1 MAVRVPGF
9 LAAGVACGIKDG
21 SQLDLAV
28 IASERPAVGAAVFT
42 RNRVPGAPVLVS
54 RPRARRGRVRAVV
67 VNSGVSNVAT
77 GKQGTR
83 DAREMTAAVGRELE
97 VPAGEVLVS
106 STGVIGVPLP
116 MGRIRKGIPAA
127 VKALSATGWNRAARA
142 ILTTDTR
149 PKLVHEHAGRFA
161 LLGVAKGSG
170 MTMPNM
176 ATMLAYL
183 VTDLAIERSWL
194 AGVLHEV
201 VDSTFNR
208 FSIDGE
214 TSTSDSVVIMSN
226 GAAGNRPIGAG
237 SRRGPEFERALSAVC
252 QELVEKLAA
261 DGEGTTRLADVVVS
275 GARSHAHAERIARK
289 IANSVLVKTAL
300 FGSDPN
306 FGRLV
311 QAAGAAGV
319 PIQTDRLGVRV
330 GGVWLLRNGVPVGGR
345 QSLGRAAR
353 AMKRKRVELAV
364 VVGSGIGRA
373 TLLTCDLSYEY
384 VRINAEYTT

>member
-1 MAVRVPGF
+1 MALRVPGF

-21 SQLDLAV
+21 GALDLAV

-42 RNRVPGAPVLVS
+42 RNRVPGAPIRVS

-67 VNSGVSNVAT
+67 VNSGISNVAT
-77 GKQGTR
+77 GERGCR

-97 VPAGEVLVS
+97 IPAGEVLVS

-116 MGRIRKGIPAA
+116 MRRILRGIPMA
-127 VKALSATGWNRAARA
+127 VRALSPAGWNRAARA
-142 ILTTDTR
+142 ILTTDLR
-149 PKLVHEHAGRFA
+149 PKLVHQNAAGFA
-161 LLGVAKGSG
+161 LLGIAKGSG

-194 AGVLHEV
+194 SGVLREV

-208 FSIDGE
+208 LSIDGE
-214 TSTSDSVVIMSN
+214 TSTSDSVAVMAN
-226 GAAGNRPIGAG
+226 GAAGNRPIEAG
-237 SRRGPEFERALSAVC
+237 SRRGPEFVRSLAAVC
-252 QELVEKLAA
+252 QELVEKIAA
-261 DGEGTTRLADVVVS
+261 DGEGVTRLADVVVS
-275 GARSHAHAERIARK
+275 GARSNAHADRIARK
-289 IANSVLVKTAL
+289 IANSILVKTAL

-306 FGRLV
+306 YGRLV

-319 PIQTDRLGVRV
+319 PIEVGRLGVRV
-330 GGVWLLRNGVPVGGR
+330 GGVWLLRNGVPVGGTKALR
-345 QSLGRAAR
+345 RAER
-353 AMKRKRVELAV
+353 AMKQRRVELAI
-364 VVGSGIGRA
+364 VVGSGAGRA